1 MSAGPE
7 ERIDLGIVIERRE
20 IDNPWQDYSWTPVAV
35 IPGAPHR
42 DAADEWLEVGRG
54 EGWVQYHAA
63 TLELEL
69 FRGETDGYRTNL
81 SEDQPFVYVVLT
93 PGEEEDEPEV
103 LPFLATVCPYE
114 AEGYT
119 EDSEQIVE
127 GVPMPTELAVWVQDF
142 IAKYHVDVKFKKR
155 KRKPYD
161 PRKEGFDARKP
172 RGGSRR

>member
-1 MSAGPE
+1 MA
-7 ERIDLGIVIERRE
+7 
-20 IDNPWQDYSWTPVAV
+20 TAAV

-81 SEDQPFVYVVLT
+81 SEDQPYVYVVLT

-155 KRKPYD
+155 KRKPYN

-172 RGGSRR
+172 RGGSRQ

>member
-42 DAADEWLEVGRG
+42 DSTDEWLEVGRG